1 MERTTQEGDR
11 AAVREV
17 SRTVPS
23 ASVRLEHVTR
33 RFGAAIAVDD
43 VSFAVQPGEFL
54 TMLGPSG
61 CGKTTLLRII
71 AGFIDPSGG
80 DIYINDER
88 ITAVPAHKRQTG
100 MVFQNYALFPHMTIF
115 DNLAYGLRLRKLGR
129 PDIAS
134 KVDEALALIR
144 LDGYGDRYPRQLSG
158 GQQQRVALARAIVI
172 NPDVLLLDEPL
183 SNLDYKLRMAMRGEI
198 RRIQRDTGITTVFV
212 THDQAEALTMSDR
225 IVVLSK
231 GRVMQI
237 GAPTEVYEN
246 PSNTF
251 VAEFIGEANF
261 FDGTVVASDAT
272 EMVISLGPLTVR
284 APANADVAVGR
295 SASFSVRP
303 ERLRIQPRHVAGTS
317 ACNVYEATV
326 EDHDYLGAVVRYYL
340 RLADGLSVKVDEHN
354 VAGIRHRSGEAVA
367 LEIPPDDCFVLPR
380 RD

>member
-1 MERTTQEGDR
+1 
-11 AAVREV
+11 
-17 SRTVPS
+17 
-23 ASVRLEHVTR
+23 
-33 RFGAAIAVDD
+33 
-43 VSFAVQPGEFL
+43 
-54 TMLGPSG
+54 
-61 CGKTTLLRII
+61 
-71 AGFIDPSGG
+71 
-80 DIYINDER
+80 
-88 ITAVPAHKRQTG
+88 
-100 MVFQNYALFPHMTIF
+100 
-115 DNLAYGLRLRKLGR
+115 
-129 PDIAS
+129 
-134 KVDEALALIR
+134 
-144 LDGYGDRYPRQLSG
+144 
-158 GQQQRVALARAIVI
+158 
-172 NPDVLLLDEPL
+172 
-183 SNLDYKLRMAMRGEI
+183 MRGEI

-261 FDGTVVASDAT
+261 FDGTVVASDTT